1 MKKLILFLFSIL
13 FLAACRKT
21 DFKSTAVDNPKK
33 ATTVNILNTMD
44 TTIVKI
50 DTEAHKLYFIQDS
63 LVVREFKW
71 YNNNDVTRPIGV
83 ILLLCFL
90 FWLLGVVVAARLFS

>member
-1 MKKLILFLFSIL
+1 MKKVILFVFAILFLT
-13 FLAACRKT
+13 ACQET
-21 DFKSTAVDNPKK
+21 DFKSTAVENPKK
-33 ATTVNILNTMD
+33 ATTINILNTMD

-71 YNNNDVTRPIGV
+71 YNNDEASIPVG
-83 ILLLCFL
+83 FL
-90 FWLLGVVVAARLFS
+90 FLFILFGVLAMLILMAIFD